1 MSSVVRSWSAWFVAS
16 CCLLLQFA
24 IQIQPSAM
32 IPSLEAD
39 FSLDAEALG
48 ILTSGYFVTYLICQM
63 PVGWLLDRHGPR
75 LVLTFSMAITFIG
88 MTWFALSGSFA
99 SATTARIFLG
109 VCGAPAFAAAALVAV
124 RWFPARRFALMLGLT
139 EAFTLIGGL
148 LVALALPPLDL
159 RFGRFGSSTVFCLV
173 ALVLGTLC
181 WIIIR
186 DRPTRS
192 FSHSEQE
199 PSNAWSGAADSIS
212 TTLAQPRLWLAA
224 LHGGLFF
231 AIVGAFGGLWGGP
244 FLRARL
250 DVSFEEATRLL
261 SVLFLSGAI
270 GAPILGLIATRVR
283 WRGSVLI
290 VASVGCAV
298 FSSLLI
304 LAELPRSAVM
314 TLLFGLG
321 FFTAGF
327 ALDLAYVR
335 DLVTERMQG
344 FALGTANLILGIVA
358 GPLMLM
364 LIAESLERTG
374 LEGTVTASNA
384 SIEQIRSSLVWF
396 VGGLILTVPLGLLL
410 VWMMR
415 TVHTDTR

>member
-1 MSSVVRSWSAWFVAS
+1 MNIVARSWSAWFVAS

-63 PVGWLLDRHGPR
+63 PIGWLLDRHGPR
-75 LVLTFSMAITFIG
+75 LVLTISMAVTFLG
-88 MTWFALSGSFA
+88 MLWFALSGSFA
-99 SATTARIFLG
+99 SATSARVFLG

-139 EAFTLIGGL
+139 ESFTLIGGL
-148 LVALALPPLDL
+148 LVALVLPPLDL
-159 RFGRFGSSTVFCLV
+159 RFGRLGSSS
-173 ALVLGTLC
+173 VLCIAAMILGILC
-181 WIIIR
+181 WTFIR
-186 DRPTRS
+186 DRPDRS
-192 FSHSEQE
+192 MVASDPER
-199 PSNAWSGAADSIS
+199 SNGWSGAADSIS
-212 TTLAQPRLWLAA
+212 ATLSQPRLWLAA
-224 LHGGLFF
+224 VHGGLFF
-231 AIVGAFGGLWGGP
+231 TIVGAFGGLWGGP

-250 DVSFEEATRLL
+250 DVSFEEANRFL
-261 SVLFLSGAI
+261 SLLFLSGAI

-283 WRGSVLI
+283 WRGLILI
-290 VASVGCAV
+290 VASLGCAV

-304 LAELPRSAVM
+304 LARLPEGAVLF
-314 TLLFGLG
+314 LLFGLG

-344 FALGTANLILGIVA
+344 FALGTANLVLGIIA

-364 LIAESLERTG
+364 MIAET
-374 LEGTVTASNA
+374 LEGTGIEGGVTASNA
-384 SIEQIRSSLVWF
+384 SFEQIRSSLIWF

-410 VWMMR
+410 VRMMR
-415 TVHTDTR
+415 RVHSES

>member
-1 MSSVVRSWSAWFVAS
+1 MNVVARSWSAWFVAS

-63 PVGWLLDRHGPR
+63 PIGWLLDRHGPR
-75 LVLTFSMAITFIG
+75 LVLTISMAITFLG
-88 MTWFALSGSFA
+88 MLWFGLSGSFA
-99 SATTARIFLG
+99 SATSARVFLG

-139 EAFTLIGGL
+139 ESFTLIGGL
-148 LVALALPPLDL
+148 LVALVLPPLDL
-159 RFGRFGSSTVFCLV
+159 RFGRFGSSS
-173 ALVLGTLC
+173 VLCIAAMILGILC
-181 WIIIR
+181 WTFIR
-186 DRPTRS
+186 DRPDRS
-192 FSHSEQE
+192 IVASDSEHSKG
-199 PSNAWSGAADSIS
+199 WSGAADSIS
-212 TTLAQPRLWLAA
+212 ATLSQPRLWLAA
-224 LHGGLFF
+224 VHGGLFF
-231 AIVGAFGGLWGGP
+231 TIVGAFGGLWGGP

-250 DVSFEEATRLL
+250 DVSFEEANQYL
-261 SVLFLSGAI
+261 SLLFLSGAI
-270 GAPILGLIATRVR
+270 GAPILGLIATRIR
-283 WRGSVLI
+283 WRGPILI
-290 VASVGCAV
+290 VASLGCAV

-304 LAELPRSAVM
+304 LARLPEGAVFF
-314 TLLFGLG
+314 LLFGLG

-344 FALGTANLILGIVA
+344 FALGTANLVLGIIA

-364 LIAESLERTG
+364 MIAET
-374 LEGTVTASNA
+374 LEGTGLDGAVTASNA
-384 SIEQIRSSLVWF
+384 SFEQIRSSLIWF

-410 VWMMR
+410 VRMMR
-415 TVHTDTR
+415 GVHSES

>member
-1 MSSVVRSWSAWFVAS
+1 MNVVARSWSAWFVAS

-63 PVGWLLDRHGPR
+63 PIGWLLDRHGPR
-75 LVLTFSMAITFIG
+75 LVLTISMAVTFLG
-88 MTWFALSGSFA
+88 MLWFGFSGSFA
-99 SATTARIFLG
+99 SATSARVFLG

-139 EAFTLIGGL
+139 ESFTLIGGL
-148 LVALALPPLDL
+148 LVALVLPPLDL
-159 RFGRFGSSTVFCLV
+159 RFGRFGSSS
-173 ALVLGTLC
+173 VLCIAAMILGILC
-181 WIIIR
+181 WTFIR
-186 DRPTRS
+186 DRPDRS
-192 FSHSEQE
+192 IVPSDSEHSKG
-199 PSNAWSGAADSIS
+199 WGGAADSIS
-212 TTLAQPRLWLAA
+212 APLSQPRLWLAA
-224 LHGGLFF
+224 VHGGLFF
-231 AIVGAFGGLWGGP
+231 TIVGAFGGLWGGP

-250 DVSFEEATRLL
+250 DVSFEEANQYL
-261 SVLFLSGAI
+261 SLLFLSGAI
-270 GAPILGLIATRVR
+270 GAPILGLIATRIR
-283 WRGSVLI
+283 WRGPILI
-290 VASVGCAV
+290 VASLGCAV

-304 LAELPRSAVM
+304 LARLPEGAVLF
-314 TLLFGLG
+314 LLFGLG

-344 FALGTANLILGIVA
+344 FALGTANLVLGIIA

-364 LIAESLERTG
+364 MIAET
-374 LEGTVTASNA
+374 LEGTGLDGAVTASNA
-384 SIEQIRSSLVWF
+384 SFEQIRSSLIWF

-410 VWMMR
+410 VRMMR
-415 TVHTDTR
+415 GVHSES

>member
-1 MSSVVRSWSAWFVAS
+1 MNVALRSWSAWFVAS

-63 PVGWLLDRHGPR
+63 PIGWLLDRHGPR
-75 LVLTFSMAITFIG
+75 LVLTLSMAVTFLG
-88 MTWFALSGSFA
+88 MLWFALSGSFA
-99 SATTARIFLG
+99 SATSARVFLG

-139 EAFTLIGGL
+139 ESFTLIGGL
-148 LVALALPPLDL
+148 LVALVLPPLDL
-159 RFGRFGSSTVFCLV
+159 RFGRLGSSS
-173 ALVLGTLC
+173 VLCIAAMILGILC
-181 WIIIR
+181 WTFIR
-186 DRPTRS
+186 DRPDRS
-192 FSHSEQE
+192 MAASDPER
-199 PSNAWSGAADSIS
+199 SNGWSGAADSIS
-212 TTLAQPRLWLAA
+212 TTLSQPRLWLAA
-224 LHGGLFF
+224 VHGGLFF
-231 AIVGAFGGLWGGP
+231 TIVGAFGGLWGGP

-250 DVSFEEATRLL
+250 DVSFEEANRFL
-261 SVLFLSGAI
+261 SLLFLSGAI

-283 WRGSVLI
+283 WRGPILI
-290 VASVGCAV
+290 VASLGCAV

-304 LAELPRSAVM
+304 LARLPEGAVLF
-314 TLLFGLG
+314 LLFGLG

-344 FALGTANLILGIVA
+344 FALGTANLVLGIIA

-364 LIAESLERTG
+364 MIAET
-374 LEGTVTASNA
+374 LEGTGIEGGVTASNA
-384 SIEQIRSSLVWF
+384 SFEQIRSSLIWF

-410 VWMMR
+410 VRMMR
-415 TVHTDTR
+415 RVHSES

>member
-1 MSSVVRSWSAWFVAS
+1 MSCTVRSWSAWFVAS

-39 FSLDAEALG
+39 FSLDAETLG

-63 PVGWLLDRHGPR
+63 PVGWLLDRYGPR
-75 LVLTFSMAITFIG
+75 LVLTISMVITLLG
-88 MTWFALSGSFA
+88 MIWFAMSGSFA

-109 VCGAPAFAAAALVAV
+109 VCGAPAFAAAALVAA

-139 EAFTLIGGL
+139 ESFTLIGGL
-148 LVALALPPLDL
+148 LVALILPPLDL
-159 RFGRFGSSTVFCLV
+159 RFGRLGSSSVFCIAAV
-173 ALVLGTLC
+173 VLGTLC
-181 WIIIR
+181 WTIIR
-186 DRPTRS
+186 DRPLRS
-192 FSHSEQE
+192 PTESDSNHSK
-199 PSNAWSGAADSIS
+199 PWSGAADSIS
-212 TTLAQPRLWLAA
+212 GTLSQPRLWLAA

-231 AIVGAFGGLWGGP
+231 TIVGAFGGLWGGP

-250 DVSFEEATRLL
+250 DVSFEDANRLL

-283 WRGSVLI
+283 WRGPILI
-290 VASVGCAV
+290 VASLGCAL

-304 LAELPRSAVM
+304 LSRLPDGAVLF
-314 TLLFGLG
+314 LLFGLG
-321 FFTAGF
+321 IFTAGF

-335 DLVTERMQG
+335 ELVTERMQG
-344 FALGTANLILGIVA
+344 FALGTANLVLGIIA

-364 LIAESLERTG
+364 LIAETLERTG
-374 LEGTVTASNA
+374 LEGSVTASSA
-384 SIEQIRSSLVWF
+384 SFEQIRSSLIWF
-396 VGGLILTVPLGLLL
+396 VGGLILTVPIGILL

-415 TVHTDTR
+415 RVHPDG